1 MSADPPSAAERLD
14 ALEAVCDA
22 LAHPARR
29 QILLTVHF
37 RGGAMAAGEIAGRFA
52 HAWPTTT
59 RHLKV
64 LEAAGLLASERAG
77 RAVVYRIDRARLS
90 VLHEWLAWFSDAAPQ
105 TIAPRAVAEERQ
117 SQMIRGIH
125 GMFYSNKDK
134 ELRAFLRDK
143 LGLPA
148 TDIGGGW
155 LIFDF
160 ELGDLGVHPIDHG
173 GESGQHDISFF
184 TDDLEGTVADLK
196 KKGVKLDDE
205 IADHGYGF
213 VTHLTMPGGV
223 RVQIYQPKYPKQG
236 LKTKAVGAK
245 KGAKKKAAK
254 KPAAAK
260 KAAPAKKKAAKKR

>member
-64 LEAAGLLASERAG
+64 LEAAGLLTSERAG

-90 VLHEWLAWFSDAAPQ
+90 VLQEWLAWFSDPTPQ
-105 TIAPRAVAEERQ
+105 TIAPREVAEESE

-160 ELGDLGVHPIDHG
+160 DMGDLGVHPIDHG

-205 IADHGYGF
+205 IADHGYGY

-223 RVQIYQPKYPKQG
+223 RVQIYQPKYPKKG
-236 LKTKAVGAK
+236 LKPKAVGAK
-245 KGAKKKAAK
+245 KGAKKKAS
-254 KPAAAK
+254 KPAP
-260 KAAPAKKKAAKKR
+260 APKRAAKKKAAKKR